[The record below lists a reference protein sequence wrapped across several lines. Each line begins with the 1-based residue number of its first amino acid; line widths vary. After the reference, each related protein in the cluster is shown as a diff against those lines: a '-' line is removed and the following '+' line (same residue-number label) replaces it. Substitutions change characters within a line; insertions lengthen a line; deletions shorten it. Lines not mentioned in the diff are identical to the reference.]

1 MMIIPRFPSD
11 PNKKPHLVKLD
22 RVNNNY
28 NKLKLQFSDKIFQ
41 FIQTIG
47 VVGQNTSKI
56 TRRTAYKTVQ
66 LINRRGAAKH
76 PQLITRRAPAKT
88 AQLIN
93 DKDIT

>member
-1 MMIIPRFPSD
+1 MMIIPRFPSE

-28 NKLKLQFSDKIFQ
+28 NKLKIQFSDRIFQ
-41 FIQTIG
+41 LISQKFG
-47 VVGQNTSKI
+47 VVGQNTSK
-56 TRRTAYKTVQ
+56 
-66 LINRRGAAKH
+66 
-76 PQLITRRAPAKT
+76 ITRRAPAKT

>member
-11 PNKKPHLVKLD
+11 ANKKPHLVKLD

-28 NKLKLQFSDKIFQ
+28 NKLKIQFSDRIFQ
-41 FIQTIG
+41 FIQTLG
-47 VVGQNTSKI
+47 VVGEHTSK
-56 TRRTAYKTVQ
+56 
-66 LINRRGAAKH
+66 
-76 PQLITRRAPAKT
+76 ITRRAPAKT

>member
-1 MMIIPRFPSD
+1 MMIIPRFPSE

-28 NKLKLQFSDKIFQ
+28 NKLKIQFIDRIFQ

-47 VVGQNTSKI
+47 VVGQNTSK
-56 TRRTAYKTVQ
+56 
-66 LINRRGAAKH
+66 L
-76 PQLITRRAPAKT
+76 TRRAPAKT

-93 DKDIT
+93 EKDIT

>member
-1 MMIIPRFPSD
+1 MMIIPRFPFE

-28 NKLKLQFSDKIFQ
+28 NKLKIQFIDRIFQ

-47 VVGQNTSKI
+47 VVGQNTSK
-56 TRRTAYKTVQ
+56 
-66 LINRRGAAKH
+66 L
-76 PQLITRRAPAKT
+76 TRRAPAKT